1 MYQNDPKRVLTPECR
16 LSYCNLV
23 TARAPQNGVGDPKFS
38 VTLLIPKSNPTI
50 KQELDAAMN
59 AAAEVGVN
67 AKWNGVRP
75 ARIESVVHDGDGVRP
90 SGEPFGEEC
99 RGCWV
104 VTASSKNKPYVCG
117 ADNVNC
123 ELAPTDIYSGMY
135 ARVSINFYAYNS
147 AGKRGV
153 GCGLRA
159 VMKTRDGEPLSNSV
173 VTAAEFAGVGGVQP
187 QAPRRATLPA
197 SMARPCPQRLSPA
210 TAVIPLAAFSRRP
223 VTLPVRSTPSPVSP
237 CKPQRW
243 AGGYTVTACPART
256 QRRQI

>member
-1 MYQNDPKRVLTPECR
+1 M
-16 LSYCNLV
+16 
-23 TARAPQNGVGDPKFS
+23 
-38 VTLLIPKSNPTI
+38 
-50 KQELDAAMN
+50 
-59 AAAEVGVN
+59 
-67 AKWNGVRP
+67 
-75 ARIESVVHDGDGVRP
+75 HDGDGVRP

-159 VMKTRDGEPLSNSV
+159 VMRPATANRSATPLLPPLSSPV
-173 VTAAEFAGVGGVQP
+173 LAARRRP
-187 QAPRRATLPA
+187 PHRATLPA

-223 VTLPVRSTPSPVSP
+223 VTLPADNPITGQPM
-237 CKPQRW
+237 
-243 AGGYTVTACPART
+243 
-256 QRRQI
+256 

>member
-1 MYQNDPKRVLTPECR
+1 
-16 LSYCNLV
+16 
-23 TARAPQNGVGDPKFS
+23 
-38 VTLLIPKSNPTI
+38 
-50 KQELDAAMN
+50 MN

-187 QAPRRATLPA
+187 QAPAQGYATGQYGVA
-197 SMARPCPQRLSPA
+197 MPA
-210 TAVIPLAAFSRRP
+210 TP
-223 VTLPVRSTPSPVSP
+223 VPGYGGYP
-237 CKPQRW
+237 
-243 AGGYTVTACPART
+243 AGGVQPQAGYTPG
-256 QRRQI
+256 QINPITGQPM

>member
-104 VTASSKNKPYVCG
+104 VTASSKNKPYVCA

-187 QAPRRATLPA
+187 QAPAQGYATGQYGA
-197 SMARPCPQRLSPA
+197 AMPA
-210 TAVIPLAAFSRRP
+210 TP
-223 VTLPVRSTPSPVSP
+223 VPGYGGYP
-237 CKPQRW
+237 
-243 AGGYTVTACPART
+243 AGGVQPQAGYTPG
-256 QRRQI
+256 QINPITGQPM

>member
-159 VMKTRDGEPLSNSV
+159 VMKTRDGEPLSRCRRRS
-173 VTAAEFAGVGGVQP
+173 AAGPRAGLRYRPVWRGH
-187 QAPRRATLPA
+187 ARNACPRLR
-197 SMARPCPQRLSPA
+197 RLSRWRRSAAGRLHSRPDQPHHRSAHVNHSAGQAA
-210 TAVIPLAAFSRRP
+210 T
-223 VTLPVRSTPSPVSP
+223 
-237 CKPQRW
+237 Q
-243 AGGYTVTACPART
+243 
-256 QRRQI
+256 

>member
-38 VTLLIPKSNPTI
+38 VTLLIPKSNPNI

-123 ELAPTDIYSGMY
+123 ELAPTDY
-135 ARVSINFYAYNS
+135 
-147 AGKRGV
+147 
-153 GCGLRA
+153 
-159 VMKTRDGEPLSNSV
+159 
-173 VTAAEFAGVGGVQP
+173 Q
-187 QAPRRATLPA
+187 
-197 SMARPCPQRLSPA
+197 
-210 TAVIPLAAFSRRP
+210 
-223 VTLPVRSTPSPVSP
+223 
-237 CKPQRW
+237 
-243 AGGYTVTACPART
+243 
-256 QRRQI
+256 

>member
-90 SGEPFGEEC
+90 SGEPL
-99 RGCWV
+99 V
-104 VTASSKNKPYVCG
+104 K
-117 ADNVNC
+117 
-123 ELAPTDIYSGMY
+123 
-135 ARVSINFYAYNS
+135 S
-147 AGKRGV
+147 AG
-153 GCGLRA
+153 
-159 VMKTRDGEPLSNSV
+159 
-173 VTAAEFAGVGGVQP
+173 AAGWLQH
-187 QAPRRATLPA
+187 
-197 SMARPCPQRLSPA
+197 
-210 TAVIPLAAFSRRP
+210 
-223 VTLPVRSTPSPVSP
+223 
-237 CKPQRW
+237 
-243 AGGYTVTACPART
+243 PART
-256 QRRQI
+256 NPMSAVQIT

>member
-1 MYQNDPKRVLTPECR
+1 MYQSDPKRVLTPECR

-147 AGKRGV
+147 AAFSR
-153 GCGLRA
+153 R
-159 VMKTRDGEPLSNSV
+159 P
-173 VTAAEFAGVGGVQP
+173 
-187 QAPRRATLPA
+187 PRRATLPA
-197 SMARPCPQRLSPA
+197 SMAWPCPQRLSPA

-223 VTLPVRSTPSPVSP
+223 VTLPARSTPSPVSP

>member
-38 VTLLIPKSNPTI
+38 VTLLIPKSNPNI

-59 AAAEVGVN
+59 AAAEVGIN
-67 AKWNGVRP
+67 TKWNGVRP

-99 RGCWV
+99 RGHWV

-173 VTAAEFAGVGGVQP
+173 VTAAEFAGVGGVQ
-187 QAPRRATLPA
+187 ATPRRAMLPV
-197 SMARPCPQRLSPA
+197 STARPCPQRPFPA
-210 TAVIPLAAFSRRP
+210 TAAIPLAAFSRRP
-223 VTLPVRSTPSPVSP
+223 VTLPARSTPSPASP

-243 AGGYTVTACPART
+243 AGGYTATACPART

>member
-1 MYQNDPKRVLTPECR
+1 M
-16 LSYCNLV
+16 

-38 VTLLIPKSNPTI
+38 VTLLIPKSNPNI

-187 QAPRRATLPA
+187 QA
-197 SMARPCPQRLSPA
+197 
-210 TAVIPLAAFSRRP
+210 
-223 VTLPVRSTPSPVSP
+223 
-237 CKPQRW
+237 
-243 AGGYTVTACPART
+243 GYTPG
-256 QRRQI
+256 QINPITGQPL

>member
-99 RGCWV
+99 RLLGGYGVFQEQALCLWCGQCELR
-104 VTASSKNKPYVCG
+104 AGPHGHLQRYVCPRVHQLLRLQLRWQ
-117 ADNVNC
+117 ARRRLR
-123 ELAPTDIYSGMY
+123 LACCHENP
-135 ARVSINFYAYNS
+135 
-147 AGKRGV
+147 
-153 GCGLRA
+153 
-159 VMKTRDGEPLSNSV
+159 
-173 VTAAEFAGVGGVQP
+173 
-187 QAPRRATLPA
+187 
-197 SMARPCPQRLSPA
+197 
-210 TAVIPLAAFSRRP
+210 
-223 VTLPVRSTPSPVSP
+223 
-237 CKPQRW
+237 
-243 AGGYTVTACPART
+243 
-256 QRRQI
+256 

>member
-1 MYQNDPKRVLTPECR
+1 
-16 LSYCNLV
+16 
-23 TARAPQNGVGDPKFS
+23 
-38 VTLLIPKSNPTI
+38 
-50 KQELDAAMN
+50 MN

-173 VTAAEFAGVGGVQP
+173 VTAAEFAGVGGAQTAPTQGYATGQYGAAMPATPVPGYGGYPAGGVQP
-187 QAPRRATLPA
+187 QA
-197 SMARPCPQRLSPA
+197 
-210 TAVIPLAAFSRRP
+210 
-223 VTLPVRSTPSPVSP
+223 
-237 CKPQRW
+237 
-243 AGGYTVTACPART
+243 GYTPG
-256 QRRQI
+256 QINPITGQPM